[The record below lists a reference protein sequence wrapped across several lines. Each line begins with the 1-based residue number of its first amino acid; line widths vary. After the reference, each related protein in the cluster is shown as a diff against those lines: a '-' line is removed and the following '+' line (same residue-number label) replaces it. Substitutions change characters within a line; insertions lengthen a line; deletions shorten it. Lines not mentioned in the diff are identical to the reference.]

1 MRLLEATPGGPLAID
16 PNYLGEDE
24 DVVGLLEGIA
34 MSRVIGEADAFADLR
49 GREVLPGPDVTSEE
63 DLREFVAKAASTYYH
78 PAGTCAMGTGADSVV
93 VDPQLRVRGVTGLR
107 VADASIMPTM
117 VSANPNA
124 AITMIG
130 AKAAALVSGV
140 TPALPTASALA
151 ST

>member
-1 MRLLEATPGGPLAID
+1 
-16 PNYLGEDE
+16 
-24 DVVGLLEGIA
+24 
-34 MSRVIGEADAFADLR
+34 MSRTIGEADAFSELR

-78 PAGTCAMGTGADSVV
+78 PAGTCKMGTGDDAV
-93 VDPQLRVRGVTGLR
+93 VDPQLRVRGVEGLR

-140 TPALPTASALA
+140 TPAQPTASALA